1 MLRIP
6 EQHVF
11 RQTRPHGP
19 QHRGRVSLPGTPPLR
34 GGRAAV
40 REPLVTDEETEA
52 QGDFPLGLSGRVS
65 MEALS
70 TH

>member
-1 MLRIP
+1 MLRVP
-6 EQHVF
+6 EEHVF
-11 RQTRPHGP
+11 RQPRPHDP
-19 QHRGRVSLPGTPPLR
+19 QHRGRVSLPWTPPLR

-40 REPLVTDEETEA
+40 RGPLVTGEETEA